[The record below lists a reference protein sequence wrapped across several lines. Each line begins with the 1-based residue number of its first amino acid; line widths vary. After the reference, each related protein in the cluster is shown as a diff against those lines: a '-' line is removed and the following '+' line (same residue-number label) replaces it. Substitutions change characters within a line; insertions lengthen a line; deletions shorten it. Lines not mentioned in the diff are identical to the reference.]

1 MQQQNIDVCNLRI
14 LPRRLILVTRGY
26 YRSNFPRCLWSS
38 CGYTSLLVPGHDPPK
53 DLTVFM
59 DVALNPG
66 PSSSGN
72 SVNAPPVL
80 DDQHGDF
87 DPVIAFNLPSK
98 GLKIMHLNVRSIGN
112 KRELIKI
119 LLLKRSIDILA
130 LTETWLDET
139 WHDLELTI
147 PGYNLFCKDRS
158 SNIQARPRVG
168 GEISIYIHEDLNGKR
183 RRDLEWPA

>member
-38 CGYTSLLVPGHDPPK
+38 RDYTSLLVPGHDPPK

-87 DPVIAFNLPSK
+87 DPVIAVNLPSK

-130 LTETWLDET
+130 LKRGLMK
-139 WHDLELTI
+139 HGTI
-147 PGYNLFCKDRS
+147 SNLLFLVTTSFVKTDHQ
-158 SNIQARPRVG
+158 IFKLG
-168 GEISIYIHEDLNGKR
+168 
-183 RRDLEWPA
+183 PA